1 MKNLIVTSIFA
12 VSKLGPSGEQF
23 WGKMGK
29 QGSKTECLCK
39 KGHQE
44 PKFYIQ
50 VSYFQR
56 EN

>member
-12 VSKLGPSGEQF
+12 VSKLGLSGEQF
-23 WGKMGK
+23 WGKMGE

-50 VSYFQR
+50 VSYF
-56 EN
+56 